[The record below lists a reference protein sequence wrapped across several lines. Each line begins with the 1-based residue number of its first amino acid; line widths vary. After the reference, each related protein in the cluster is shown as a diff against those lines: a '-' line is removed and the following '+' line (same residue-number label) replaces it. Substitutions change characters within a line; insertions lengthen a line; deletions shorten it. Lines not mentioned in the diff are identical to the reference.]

1 MLEIFYH
8 PIYTSGI
15 AKTSNFPRDRY
26 QLIFESISKSNH
38 NKNIEFKI
46 PKKISIEHLY
56 KVHQKKYVDQFL
68 NGSLPQAKQRKIG
81 LRPWNSKIIDRTLLI
96 MGGSVNAVASSLKNG
111 ASANLAGGTHH
122 AYYDY
127 GSGYCIFNDLV
138 ISAYYCK
145 EKFKEYQN
153 ILILDLDVH
162 QGDGTAS
169 MVKDDKS
176 IFTFSMHCESNF
188 PLKKQISDLDIPL
201 KKGMEDETYLKILGS
216 SLEKLEEN
224 EIDIIFFQAGVDGLI
239 YDALGHLN
247 LSHKGMIKRNEMVF
261 DFCKKQGCPVVIFMG
276 GGYSKPISHTVNA
289 FSELFFQGSNLF
301 NKT

>member
-15 AKTSNFPRDRY
+15 SESSNFPRDRY
-26 QLIFESISKSNH
+26 KLIFESISKSSR

-46 PKKISIEHLY
+46 PKKIDIEYVY
-56 KVHQKKYVDQFL
+56 KVHQRQYVDQFL
-68 NGSLPQAKQRKIG
+68 EGSLPATKQRKIG
-81 LRPWNSKIIDRTLLI
+81 LRPWTSKIVERTLFI

-111 ASANLAGGTHH
+111 ASGNLAGGTHH

-127 GSGYCIFNDLV
+127 GSGYCIFNDLA

-145 EKFKEYQN
+145 EKFKEYKN

-169 MVKDDKS
+169 ILKNDES

-201 KKGMEDETYLKILGS
+201 KKGLEDEAYLKILDE
-216 SLEKLEEN
+216 SLERLESN
-224 EIDIIFFQAGVDGLI
+224 NTDIIFFQAGVDSLVH
-239 YDALGHLN
+239 DTLGHLN
-247 LSHKGMIKRNEMVF
+247 LSHNGLIKRNKLVF
-261 DFCKKQGCPVVIFMG
+261 NFCKKQGCPIVIFMG
-276 GGYSKPISHTVNA
+276 GGYSRPISHTVKA
-289 FSELFFQGSNLF
+289 FNELFFQCSDF
-301 NKT
+301 INKI